1 MLHDTKNMFR
11 KLKEIVRRLRKVP
24 NTIEIDTSEGLE
36 QLEELR
42 KLCGNYKDTVKK
54 VIEREEKSYYSM
66 SKHRVKR

>member
-1 MLHDTKNMFR
+1 MFR
-11 KLKEIVRRLRKVP
+11 KLKEIVRRLRKVS

>member
-11 KLKEIVRRLRKVP
+11 KLKEIVIKLGKVP

-42 KLCGNYKDTVKK
+42 KLCGNYKDTVRK